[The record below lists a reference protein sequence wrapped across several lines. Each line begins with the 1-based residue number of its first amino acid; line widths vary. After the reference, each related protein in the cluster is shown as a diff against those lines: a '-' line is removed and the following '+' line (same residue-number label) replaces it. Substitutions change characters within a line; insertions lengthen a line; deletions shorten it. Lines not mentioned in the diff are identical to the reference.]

1 MRSGGRRDAE
11 SEGRR
16 VRARG
21 STPCTFR
28 HWMLPFLVTLMIQ
41 WIRTDPCRCHVSVV
55 VAVAVEEVRLIASL
69 VFVALP
75 LVGRSRPD
83 DALISPLFVGK
94 ESCKQTAGT
103 CFEPSTVKLE
113 YMETTFSFKN
123 LHSREYQGHKKK
135 VLSVPLC
142 SSPSLCVSLSM
153 GNPRVIGT
161 KLASGSVDQTARL
174 WHIEPHGHGKVKD
187 IELKGHTDSVDQL
200 CWDPKHA
207 DLIATASGDK
217 TVRLWDARSGKCS
230 QLAEL
235 SGENINITY
244 KPDGTHVAVGNR
256 DDELTILDVRK
267 FKPIHKRKF
276 SYEVNEIAWNMTGE
290 MFFLTTG
297 NGTVEVLAYPSLQPL
312 DTLVAH
318 TAGCYC
324 IARSHRKVC
333 LEALLAVFRF
343 SLVKMAACYPY
354 IYFAVGSADSLVS
367 LWDISEMLCVRTFTK
382 LEWPVRTIS
391 FNYTGDYIASASED
405 LFIDISNVQTGRTVH
420 QIPCRAPEQRGGI
433 PSTIYLHMLGMT
445 RTNIRL
451 RRYLALK
458 ALNI

>member
-1 MRSGGRRDAE
+1 MAQE
-11 SEGRR
+11 KEKEKEMEGT
-16 VRARG
+16 
-21 STPCTFR
+21 ST
-28 HWMLPFLVTLMIQ
+28 
-41 WIRTDPCRCHVSVV
+41 
-55 VAVAVEEVRLIASL
+55 AV
-69 VFVALP
+69 P
-75 LVGRSRPD
+75 
-83 DALISPLFVGK
+83 
-94 ESCKQTAGT
+94 
-103 CFEPSTVKLE
+103 
-113 YMETTFSFKN
+113 FKN

-135 VLSVPLC
+135 VHSVAWNC
-142 SSPSLCVSLSM
+142 T
-153 GNPRVIGT
+153 GT

-200 CWDPKHA
+200 CWDPKHG

-230 QLAEL
+230 MQAEL

-244 KPDGTHVAVGNR
+244 KPDGTHIAVGNR

-267 FKPIHKRKF
+267 FKPMHKRKF

-297 NGTVEVLAYPSLQPL
+297 NGTVEVLAYPSLRPL

-324 IARSHRKVC
+324 IAIDPMGR
-333 LEALLAVFRF
+333 
-343 SLVKMAACYPY
+343 
-354 IYFAVGSADSLVS
+354 YFAVGSADSLVS
-367 LWDISEMLCVRTFTK
+367 LWEISEMLCVRTFTK

-405 LFIDISNVQTGRTVH
+405 LFIDISNVHTGRTVH
-420 QIPCRAPEQRGGI
+420 QIPCRAAMNSVEWNP
-433 PSTIYLHMLGMT
+433 
-445 RTNIRL
+445 
-451 RRYLALK
+451 RYNLLAYAGDDK
-458 ALNI
+458 NKYQADEGVFRIFGFESP